1 MRKPK
6 FSPERERQLLDSGED
21 PVNRAN
27 AITCMQSDGIVRHE
41 DLIVSFIDHE
51 SPDLRAAAIK
61 ILLRWGRFGYLQM
74 ALDWLKRD
82 PDEHVRGVMTSAV
95 AYVAHVGQHFDLI
108 ARALVEAVERDPD
121 IDVARDAYVAARVI
135 IVPEDWF
142 ATKIDVDTFDRRRD
156 VDWNLLA
163 PYRTS
168 TSPTRTSSN

>member
-1 MRKPK
+1 MKKPK
-6 FSPERERQLLDSGED
+6 FSPERERQLLDSRED

-74 ALDWLKRD
+74 ALDWLKHD

-95 AYVAHVGQHFDLI
+95 AHVGQHFDLI
-108 ARALVEAVERDPD
+108 ARAMR
-121 IDVARDAYVAARVI
+121 AAR
-135 IVPEDWF
+135 IVDALHQETRWRIRGDKLLNPEVVSLDIYSLPHTREF
-142 ATKIDVDTFDRRRD
+142 ARV
-156 VDWNLLA
+156 
-163 PYRTS
+163 
-168 TSPTRTSSN
+168 